1 MANFL
6 IKCNISINIYVA
18 GLQSAYI
25 ERSLF
30 VSQIHIIVDSIGQ
43 VSDEMLA
50 MHQNLHIVSLKV
62 RIGDQEWRENEISTK
77 ELFKISKDKSQ
88 HPKTS
93 QPAPGDYIE
102 ICKPLIEAGKDVIII
117 CVSGGLSGT
126 VEGARSVA
134 KMINE
139 KKIHVIDSGT
149 ASVGMVQMAKVALEM
164 ALSGST
170 AKEIVDRLEALEKV
184 THTFLVPDTLE
195 YLYKGGRIGG
205 ASALFGSILQ
215 IKPLLYLVDGKVAVM
230 DKVRTKQRVV
240 NRMLDELQK
249 YKNLEYIGVGQI
261 DVPEEGEALVAQIRA
276 LYPNTLILPAKVGS
290 VLGAHLGPGLLGLVF
305 QEKI

>member
-1 MANFL
+1 MWQGYTL
-6 IKCNISINIYVA
+6 
-18 GLQSAYI
+18 LI

-43 VSDEMLA
+43 VPDEMLA
-50 MHQNLHIVSLKV
+50 MHPNLHIVSLKV
-62 RIGDQEWRENEISTK
+62 RIGDQEWREDEISTK
-77 ELFKISKDKSQ
+77 ELFQICKDKRQ

-93 QPAPGDYIE
+93 QPAPGDFID

-117 CVSGGLSGT
+117 SVSGGLSGT

-134 KMINE
+134 NMLDE
-139 KKIHVIDSGT
+139 KKIHVLDSGT

-164 ALSGST
+164 ASSGNT
-170 AKEIVDRLEALEKV
+170 AKEIVDRIEALEKA
-184 THTFLVPDTLE
+184 THTLLIPDTLE

-215 IKPLLYLVDGKVAVM
+215 IRPLLYLVDGKVAVM

-249 YKNLEYIGVGQI
+249 YPNLEYIGVGHI
-261 DVPEEGEALVAQIRA
+261 DVPAEGEALVARIKE
-276 LYPNTLILPAKVGS
+276 LYPSTLILPATIGS